1 MTITPFLKH
10 QAFGPEV
17 IQAMGVA
24 FQNAC
29 RRLRLG
35 NAARDRAAEL
45 VASKIIDLAQR
56 GERDPDILYRRTM
69 AEFDVEP

>member
-1 MTITPFLKH
+1 MTITPFLKN
-10 QAFGPEV
+10 QALGPEV

-29 RRLRLG
+29 RRLRLSVTAG
-35 NAARDRAAEL
+35 DQAAEL

-56 GERDPDILYRRTM
+56 GERDPDVLYRRTL
-69 AEFDVEP
+69 AEFDLDP

>member
-1 MTITPFLKH
+1 MTITPFLKN

-29 RRLRLG
+29 QRLSLSVTTG
-35 NAARDRAAEL
+35 DQAAER

-56 GERDPDILYRRTM
+56 GERDPDVLYRRTL
-69 AEFDVEP
+69 AEFDLDP